1 MKYFMYSDT
10 ARRPSSPNFVHRQFA
25 LKKTSDISGRVSVQ
39 SVEFVEEAEDG
50 RIKAATVRSSA
61 PVLDP
66 KPAKQSKGGGCT
78 TTPAMKGDGHEHRRL
93 VSVRAGGF
101 ERTRT
106 RELPFLLHAQAL
118 SLEPAS
124 SMSGVVT

>member
-10 ARRPSSPNFVHRQFA
+10 ASKPSSPNFVHRQFA
-25 LKKTSDISGRVSVQ
+25 LKKTSDISERFSVH
-39 SVEFVEEAEDG
+39 SVEFVEEAEAG
-50 RIKAATVRSSA
+50 RIKAATVRSGA

-93 VSVRAGGF
+93 VSTVCVQVGLNGRGRGSY
-101 ERTRT
+101 RSCCTPR
-106 RELPFLLHAQAL
+106 RCRLNPRRR
-118 SLEPAS
+118 
-124 SMSGVVT
+124 